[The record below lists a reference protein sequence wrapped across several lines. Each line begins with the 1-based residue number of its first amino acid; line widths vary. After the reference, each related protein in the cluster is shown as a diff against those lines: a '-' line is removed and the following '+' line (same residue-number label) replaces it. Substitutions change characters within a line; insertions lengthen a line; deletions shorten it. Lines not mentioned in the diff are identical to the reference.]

1 MRLPGG
7 QAGCCQLHFPSDE
20 LNFSGRA
27 VAGSGSKSDF
37 FFFEII
43 LYQQILQMENGPAE
57 TQARRVG
64 TLNFRGICCRAA
76 FAISDQALQGNL
88 GINGFN
94 NRN

>member
-37 FFFEII
+37 FFGDYFVSANSPDGKWPSRDPGKESG
-43 LYQQILQMENGPAE
+43 NAE
-57 TQARRVG
+57 FQG
-64 TLNFRGICCRAA
+64 DL
-76 FAISDQALQGNL
+76 LQGC
-88 GINGFN
+88 FCH
-94 NRN
+94 